1 MKLTRTEKWPLA
13 PTAHERQVLRD
24 TIALYQRYVRA
35 VATVCFTH
43 WPELGSLEGH
53 RATQAMEALIHPT
66 RYRPRVKYPYFS
78 RMFYKFP
85 SYLRRSAIMDAV
97 GQVRSFLNRYDQWQ
111 TAALRHSRTARPPR
125 FGQSNSAPSL
135 YKGQCI
141 KYADDLS
148 SAEIKVF
155 QDNDWKWLRIR
166 IKRVGRRARDI
177 NQKRAAPLLVVTRK
191 TAMLAVPF
199 EQEVALA
206 SREADVVCAVDLG
219 INTSV
224 TASIVRSDGT
234 VLARRFLH
242 RPSDNDRLHKRL
254 AMIQAAAR
262 KTRRLTG
269 GFAAK
274 WERKARHI
282 AKESA
287 HRLARALVDFA
298 ESHGATTLVFE
309 RLKGWRPRAPRRS
322 LRQRFHSWLH
332 RRIVQFA
339 EWKWREKGGRLA
351 FVSPAGTSRFA
362 YDGSGRVSRDVQGS
376 HSLCRFTTGKV
387 YHADLNATYNIA
399 AKFLL
404 RRREA
409 DQLGAGQCPAP
420 KPRTPVTLSLLWAL
434 HRPEQCEA

>member
-1 MKLTRTEKWPLA
+1 MKLTRTEKWPLG
-13 PTAHERQVLRD
+13 PTSHERQVLQD

-35 VATVCFTH
+35 VATVCLAH
-43 WPELGSLEGH
+43 WSTLGKLEGH
-53 RATQAMEALIHPT
+53 GAIRAVEALTHPT
-66 RYRPRVKYPYFS
+66 RHRPRVKYPYFS
-78 RMFYKFP
+78 RVFYKFP
-85 SYLRRSAIMDAV
+85 SYLRRSAIMDAI

-125 FGQSNSAPSL
+125 FGLSHSAPSL

-148 SAEIKVF
+148 SAKIKVF
-155 QDNDWKWLRIR
+155 QDNDWKWLRVR

-177 NQKRAAPLLVVTRK
+177 NQKRASPLLVVTRR

-199 EQEVALA
+199 EQEVTLA
-206 SREADVVCAVDLG
+206 PRQADIVCAVDLG
-219 INTSV
+219 INTSI

-234 VLARRFLH
+234 VLARRFL
-242 RPSDNDRLHKRL
+242 RRAGDNDRLHKRL

-262 KTRRLTG
+262 KTQRLTR

-287 HRLARALVDFA
+287 HRLTRALVDFA

-322 LRQRFHSWLH
+322 MRQRFHSWLH
-332 RRIVQFA
+332 RRIAQFA

-376 HSLCRFTTGKV
+376 HSLCRFSTGKI

-399 AKFLL
+399 AKFFL

-420 KPRTPVTLSLLWAL
+420 KPRTPVTLSLLWAP
-434 HRPEQCEA
+434 HRPEQCVA